1 MRVQVRWLLSY
12 ELVCKC
18 EKTWPICT
26 VNNPIEDM
34 QIFTGIDIGGSNVKI
49 GLVDSEGNLLEK
61 KKVKTAKL
69 RESGRFV
76 DGLLDVIGEWL
87 ADHPKVKHIG
97 IGVPGTISK
106 NRRST
111 VELPNITELSHIN
124 LVDRLEKRFSGI
136 AFHIENDA
144 AAAAIGEYHFSGRKM
159 PDNFILI
166 TLGTGIGGAAVLN
179 RKIFKGGDGNAMEIG
194 HIVSGNARTIEEN
207 IGKAGITQKA
217 LDLLAGHVGHSAL
230 RDYEKIDDDVLI
242 DTAVAGD
249 ELTLQIFNWFGQV
262 LGQAMASTILLLDVK
277 HLLIGGGVAKAFP
290 YMEAGMMTSLRHYLT
305 PYYFDKLD
313 IKLAKLGNNAGILGA
328 AALCFKHKE

>member
-1 MRVQVRWLLSY
+1 
-12 ELVCKC
+12 
-18 EKTWPICT
+18 
-26 VNNPIEDM
+26 M

-69 RESGRFV
+69 RDSGRFV
-76 DGLLDVIGEWL
+76 EGLLDVVGDWL
-87 ADHPKVKHIG
+87 VDHPKVKQMG

-111 VELPNITELSHIN
+111 IELPNITELSHIN
-124 LVDRLEKRFSGI
+124 LVDRLEKRFPGI
-136 AFHIENDA
+136 EFYIENDA
-144 AAAAIGEYHFSGRKM
+144 SAAAIGEYHFSGRKM
-159 PDNFILI
+159 PDNFVLV

-194 HIVSGNARTIEEN
+194 HIISGNARTIEEN
-207 IGKAGITQKA
+207 IGKAGLTQKA
-217 LDLLAGHVGHSAL
+217 LEMMQAHQGFTAL

-249 ELTLQIFNWFGQV
+249 ELTRQLFDWFGQV
-262 LGQAMASTILLLDVK
+262 LGQAMVSTILLLDVK
-277 HLLIGGGVAKAFP
+277 TFLIGGGVAKAWP
-290 YMEAGMMTSLRHYLT
+290 YIEAGMMASLKHYLT